1 MTNKLILYTVI
12 PCYNEQEVLPQTIG
26 ELSELYKQ
34 WIMEGLISSSSRM
47 LFVDDGS
54 KDHTKE
60 IIRNANKKISMVGGV
75 FLSGNVGHQN
85 ALMAGLSS
93 AADKADVI
101 VTIDADLQ
109 DNPAVIADML
119 NEYHNGA
126 DIVYGV
132 RKERKTDTFFK
143 RKTAEFFYLLMKYLG
158 TKTVYNHADYRL
170 MSQRAVRQLLQYR
183 ERNLFLRGIVPL
195 IGYRTAKVYYNRE
208 ERHAGESKYPIS
220 KMVNFAIDGITSFS
234 VKPVHMVFVIGV
246 FFIMVS
252 LLILLYVLYSIF
264 VTKSNVSGWASLI
277 LSVWFIGGAILMC
290 LGIVGEYIGKIYTEV
305 KDRPRFN
312 IQEII

>member
-60 IIRNANKKISMVGGV
+60 IIRNANKKISMVGGE
-75 FLSGNVGHQN
+75 FLPGNVGHQN

-93 AADKADVI
+93 AADNADVI

-220 KMVNFAIDGITSFS
+220 KKVNFLLWSLAFS
-234 VKPVHMVFVIGV
+234 D
-246 FFIMVS
+246 FFCSMA
-252 LLILLYVLYSIF
+252 LRFLIVDTI
-264 VTKSNVSGWASLI
+264 
-277 LSVWFIGGAILMC
+277 
-290 LGIVGEYIGKIYTEV
+290 IY
-305 KDRPRFN
+305 F
-312 IQEII
+312 